1 LFAAGMLAL
10 MGLPPFGIFIAEF
23 ALFRAGFA
31 AQHPWLMG
39 AALLLLLV
47 AFVSF
52 ISHLNK
58 MLYGAAPEGVATGEA
73 NRWRMAPM
81 MLSLAV
87 LVMLGLT
94 LPATLET
101 LLNQIVRIVS
111 R

>member
-1 LFAAGMLAL
+1 
-10 MGLPPFGIFIAEF
+10 MGLPPFGLFISEF

-31 AQHPWLMG
+31 GHHPWLMG

-52 ISHLNK
+52 ISHLNR
-58 MLYGAAPEGVATGEA
+58 MLYGAAPEGIVAGEKGG
-73 NRWRMAPM
+73 WRIAPV
-81 MLSLAV
+81 MLSLVV

-94 LPATLET
+94 LPAPLET
-101 LLNQIVRIVS
+101 LLHQIVGVVS